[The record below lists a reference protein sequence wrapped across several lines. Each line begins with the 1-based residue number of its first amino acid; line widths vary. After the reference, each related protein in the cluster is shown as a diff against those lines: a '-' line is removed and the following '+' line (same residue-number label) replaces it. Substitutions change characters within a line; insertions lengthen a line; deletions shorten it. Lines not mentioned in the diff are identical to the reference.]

1 MNEALFMS
9 QKEWQNERSAVSDSE
24 RLTYQLIKD
33 GLTLAKERKAEL
45 RL

>member
-1 MNEALFMS
+1 MS
-9 QKEWQNERSAVSDSE
+9 EKEWQNERSAVNDNE
-24 RLTYQLIKD
+24 GLTYQLIKD